1 MLRNGRVSELMSPYR
16 DEWGEEDAE
25 LRRARPL
32 RLSGPAYAQF
42 SALFA
47 CGALD
52 FDSAVLRGAV
62 LHQL

>member
-1 MLRNGRVSELMSPYR
+1 MSPYR

-32 RLSGPAYAQF
+32 WLSAPAYAQF
-42 SALFA
+42 SALLA
-47 CGALD
+47 TGALD